1 MTKSEQPTLNGGSK
15 NDIVDIKDVEITL
28 LPSYLH
34 ETSDAENQ
42 ANSSMVE
49 LLNSSKNNQLTSPPT
64 GNKNSISPPERP
76 PRLHGH
82 QGRI

>member
-1 MTKSEQPTLNGGSK
+1 MAKNEQPALNGGSK

-34 ETSDAENQ
+34 ENTDVENQ
-42 ANSSMVE
+42 TNSSMVE
-49 LLNSSKNNQLTSPPT
+49 LLNSSKSNQLTSSPIA
-64 GNKNSISPPERP
+64 NQNSISPPERP
-76 PRLHGH
+76 PRHGH